1 MEKLESILAKL
12 PPPVRVLEAGG
23 GSTTRVQI
31 PGASYV
37 VIDISPEQLA
47 RNTYADEKL
56 LGDLQTFDYGPARFD
71 VALFWDVL
79 EHLKEPGEALKRAAA
94 AIKPRGLI
102 VIKGPILRSL
112 KGLTTK
118 LTPHWVHV
126 AFYRLILKQEN
137 AGKPGYAPFPTEHAG
152 DADPEALAAALETA
166 GFQTELFDRHITN
179 QVDQLKRRAPPAY
192 WLYRILSL
200 VIRGLTGG
208 RYGGLETDF
217 VLVMRRPDPV
227 SKAA

>member
-1 MEKLESILAKL
+1 MEKLESILATL

-37 VIDISPEQLA
+37 VIDISPEQLE

-79 EHLKEPGEALKRAAA
+79 EHLKDPREALTRAAA
-94 AIKPRGLI
+94 AIKPQGLI
-102 VIKGPILRSL
+102 VIKGPVLRSL

-126 AFYRLILKQEN
+126 AYYRLILDRPE
-137 AGKPGYAPFPTEHAG
+137 AGKPGYAPFKTEHAG
-152 DADPEALAAALETA
+152 AADPEALAEALVAA
-166 GFQTELFDRHITN
+166 GFRSELYESYVAG
-179 QVDQLKRRAPPAY
+179 QVDQLRRRAPPIY
-192 WLYRILSL
+192 WFYRALSL
-200 VIRGLTGG
+200 VLRGLTGG
-208 RYGGLETDF
+208 RYGGLETEF
-217 VLVMRRPDPV
+217 VLVMRR
-227 SKAA
+227 S

>member
-1 MEKLESILAKL
+1 MPHQTPRYWNRKAFRTWSEPAGPTASFLRPPSAVDGQYPSQHSRTMETLESILAKM

-94 AIKPRGLI
+94 
-102 VIKGPILRSL
+102 
-112 KGLTTK
+112 
-118 LTPHWVHV
+118 
-126 AFYRLILKQEN
+126 
-137 AGKPGYAPFPTEHAG
+137 
-152 DADPEALAAALETA
+152 
-166 GFQTELFDRHITN
+166 
-179 QVDQLKRRAPPAY
+179 
-192 WLYRILSL
+192 
-200 VIRGLTGG
+200 
-208 RYGGLETDF
+208 
-217 VLVMRRPDPV
+217 
-227 SKAA
+227 

>member
-1 MEKLESILAKL
+1 MKDLESVLATLK
-12 PPPVRVLEAGG
+12 PPVMVLEAGG
-23 GSTTRVQI
+23 GSTTRVPI
-31 PGASYV
+31 PGARYV

-94 AIKPRGLI
+94 AVKPNGLV
-102 VIKGPILRSL
+102 VIKGPILSSL

-126 AFYRLILKQEN
+126 AFYRQILRQMD
-137 AGKPGYAPFPTEHAG
+137 AGKPGYAPFKTEHAG
-152 DADPEALAAALETA
+152 EADPEALGSALEA
-166 GFQTELFDRHITN
+166 EGFQIELYDRHITG

-192 WLYRILSL
+192 WLYRALS
-200 VIRGLTGG
+200 VVVRGLSGG

-217 VLVMRRPDPV
+217 VLVLRRRG
-227 SKAA
+227 SGTAG